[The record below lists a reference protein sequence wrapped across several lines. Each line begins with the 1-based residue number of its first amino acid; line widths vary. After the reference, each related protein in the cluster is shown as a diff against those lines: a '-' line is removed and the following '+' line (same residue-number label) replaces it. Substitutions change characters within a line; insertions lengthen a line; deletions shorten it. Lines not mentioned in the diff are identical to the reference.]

1 MDRVLALTRSELR
14 MIFRNKTVLIS
25 TLAIPLGMGIF
36 FALTGFGDGSGSNI
50 IAMQLVMVLG
60 LGIYVTAT
68 QTLVARRQN
77 LVLKRLRTSGISD
90 GGLLVATIAPAA
102 VLALVQMVLFVAV
115 DIGFG
120 LPMPTSPLAIVL
132 AVVGGVALVVTA
144 ALATSIIT
152 PTAERAQITTL
163 PLFFVMVGAAV
174 VLSFLPLEGMATMIN
189 MVPGAALGSLANVAF
204 GGSAFSVVQIAG
216 LVIWPVIFALYA
228 RRNFRWEARV

>member
-14 MIFRNKTVLIS
+14 TIFRNKTVLIS
-25 TLAIPLGMGIF
+25 TLAIPLGMGVF
-36 FALTGFGDGSGSNI
+36 FALTGFGEGSGANV

-68 QTLVARRQN
+68 QTLVARRQS

-102 VLALVQMVLFVAV
+102 VLALLQMVLFVGV
-115 DIGFG
+115 DMAFG
-120 LPMPTSPLAIVL
+120 LPVPSSPLAIVL

-144 ALATSIIT
+144 ALATSIVT

-174 VLSFLPLEGMATMIN
+174 VLSFLPLDGMAIMVN
-189 MVPGAALGSLANVAF
+189 LVPGAALGSLSNVAF
-204 GGSAFSVVQIAG
+204 GGSAFSLVQVAA
-216 LVIWPVIFALYA
+216 LVLWPAVFATYA
-228 RRNFRWEARV
+228 RRNFRWEART

>member
-14 MIFRNKTVLIS
+14 TIFRNKTVLIS
-25 TLAIPLGMGIF
+25 TLAIPLGMGVF
-36 FALTGFGDGSGSNI
+36 FALTGFGEGSGANV

-68 QTLVARRQN
+68 QTLVARRQS

-102 VLALVQMVLFVAV
+102 VLALVQMLLFVGV
-115 DIGFG
+115 DMAFG
-120 LPMPTSPLAIVL
+120 LPVPTSPLAIVL

-144 ALATSIIT
+144 ALATSIVT

-174 VLSFLPLEGMATMIN
+174 VLSFLPLDGMAIMVN
-189 MVPGAALGSLANVAF
+189 LVPGAALGSLSNVAF
-204 GGSAFSVVQIAG
+204 GGSAFSLVQVAA
-216 LVIWPVIFALYA
+216 LVLWPAVFATYA
-228 RRNFRWEARV
+228 RRNFRWEART

>member
-1 MDRVLALTRSELR
+1 MNRVLALTRSELR

-25 TLAIPLGMGIF
+25 TVAIPLGMGIF
-36 FALTGFGDGSGSNI
+36 FALTGFGSTGANV
-50 IAMQLVMVLG
+50 IAMQLVLVLG

-102 VLALVQMVLFVAV
+102 VLALVQMVLFVVV
-115 DIGFG
+115 DIAFG
-120 LPMPTSPLAIVL
+120 LPMPSSPLAIVL

-163 PLFFVMVGAAV
+163 PLFFVMIGAAV
-174 VLSFLPLEGMATMIN
+174 MLSFLPLEGMASLVN
-189 MVPGAALGSLANVAF
+189 LVPGAALGSLSNVAF
-204 GGSAFSVVQIAG
+204 GGSGFSLVQVAA
-216 LVIWPVIFALYA
+216 LVLWPVVFALYA